1 MATKELQ
8 AELAD
13 AKSID
18 GKNIDAKSDAKNDSK
33 TDAKTKTAK
42 TPNGDYTADSIK
54 VLGGMEAVRKRPAM
68 YIGST
73 GELGL
78 HHLVYEVVDN
88 SVDEAL
94 AGHADKIE
102 VTIHLDNSITVIDNG
117 RGIPVD
123 NMDIDGEK
131 IPAAQVVMTTLHAG
145 GKFDTNSY
153 KVSGG
158 LHGVGVSCVNALSEE
173 LDLEIWRDGFT
184 WEQTYSKG
192 EPTSKLKKTGAAKV
206 KTGTKVHFVPD
217 KTIFTTTIEYNFDTL
232 SQRLRELAFLNKGLI
247 ITLTD
252 ERQTDSK
259 TGEAKRTEFKYTGG
273 IAEFIKH
280 LNRGKTVL
288 HDKPIYMEADKDE
301 VHIEIGLQYNDAYSE
316 SVFSFANN
324 INTVD
329 GGTHLS
335 GFRTSL
341 TRTINYAGQQMGL
354 FKDVKENLTGD
365 DVREGLVAVIS
376 VKLPQPQFE
385 GQTKGKLNSDIAGIV
400 QAVVNER
407 LGAFFEQN
415 TAVAK
420 KIINK
425 AIDAARAREAARK
438 ARDLTRRKGALDG
451 GGLPGKLADCSERD
465 PNRCELFLV
474 EGESAGGTAKQG
486 RDRRFQAILP
496 LKGKILNV
504 EKARYDKMLAH
515 EEIRA
520 MITALGTGISKEDFD
535 PTKVRYGKII
545 LMTDADVDGSHI
557 RTLLLTFFFRH
568 MQELIKRNNVYIA
581 QPPLFGIKKG
591 KSHQYIKNEHE
602 FVKVMVK
609 RASEGL
615 IIRYGEGA
623 AKLEG
628 AALTKFITVLNEY
641 LGFLDKLNKRLR
653 AEEITSL
660 LPKLDLAKRT
670 DFEGDKKTPPKKVE
684 KLEKELKRLQKAL
697 NLKSVETRFDEEH
710 NLWAVHFVNSQGAE
724 HVINWELASSPE
736 CRQLIVKF
744 KQIEQYLEPPFI
756 VESLPRAAKAAA
768 SAADKDDKNEDT
780 NADEGESNN
789 EDENLSAAEKEEE
802 AEKAQK
808 KSGKPVALKGRAKEP
823 EIVEKNTARDLFD
836 YVLNEG
842 RKEYTVQRYKGLG
855 EMTAEQLW
863 ETTMDPER
871 RTLLQVRLEDIAE
884 CETIFTTLMGE
895 DVEARRK
902 FIEDNALDVK
912 NLDI

>member
-1 MATKELQ
+1 MATKEVNTT
-8 AELAD
+8 AIVD
-13 AKSID
+13 T
-18 GKNIDAKSDAKNDSK
+18 KNRAGGPN
-33 TDAKTKTAK
+33 
-42 TPNGDYTADSIK
+42 PVNGNGDYTADSIK

-73 GELGL
+73 GEIGL

-94 AGHADKIE
+94 AGYADKIE
-102 VTIHLDNSITVIDNG
+102 VTIHIDNSITVVDNG

-123 NMDIDGEK
+123 SMDIDGEK

-145 GKFDTNSY
+145 GKFDASSY

-184 WEQTYSKG
+184 WEQSYSKG
-192 EPTSKLKKTGAAKV
+192 EPTSKLKKAGEV
-206 KTGTKVHFVPD
+206 KTKRGTKVHFLPD
-217 KTIFTTTIEYNFDTL
+217 KSILTVTEYNFDTL
-232 SQRLRELAFLNKGLI
+232 AQRLRELAFLNKGLL

-252 ERQTDSK
+252 ERTTDPK
-259 TGEAKRTEFKYTGG
+259 TGDPKTAQFKYNGG

-280 LNRGKTVL
+280 LNRGKQVL
-288 HDKPIYMEADKDE
+288 HDKPIYMEAERDG
-301 VHIEIGLQYNDAYSE
+301 VAMEIGLQYNDAYSE
-316 SVFSFANN
+316 TVFSFANN

-335 GFRTSL
+335 GFRTAL

-385 GQTKGKLNSDIAGIV
+385 GQTKGKLNSDIAGVV
-400 QAVVNER
+400 QAFVNER
-407 LGAFFEQN
+407 LGAYLEQN
-415 TAVAK
+415 PTVGR

-451 GGLPGKLADCSERD
+451 GGLPGKLADCSEKQ
-465 PNRCELFLV
+465 PERCELFLV

-535 PTKVRYGKII
+535 ASKLRYGKII

-568 MQELIKRNNVYIA
+568 MQELIKRAHVYIA
-581 QPPLFGIKKG
+581 QPPLYSIKKG
-591 KSHQYIKNEHE
+591 KSQQYIKDDREY
-602 FVKVMVK
+602 VKVLVK
-609 RASEGL
+609 RASDGL
-615 IIRYGEGA
+615 VVRYGEGA

-628 AALTKFITVLNEY
+628 ANLSRFMNVLDEY
-641 LGFLDKLNKRLR
+641 LKLFDKVDKRLR
-653 AEEITSL
+653 DERVTEI
-660 LPKLDLAKRT
+660 LPKLDLAKRV
-670 DFEGDKKTPPKKVE
+670 DFEGDKKAAPKKIE
-684 KLEKELKRLQKAL
+684 KLEKELKKLQKERGF
-697 NLKSVETRFDEEH
+697 KEVESRFDEEH
-710 NLWAVHFVNSQGAE
+710 NLWEVRYVNSQGAE
-724 HVINWELASSPE
+724 HLINWELASTAE
-736 CRQLIVKF
+736 YRQLLSKF
-744 KQIEQYLEPPFI
+744 KQIEPYMEPPFVI
-756 VESLPRAAKAAA
+756 ETIAKASSANSAEDVTEGEPENGDKTQKKAALEVPVKAAA
-768 SAADKDDKNEDT
+768 
-780 NADEGESNN
+780 
-789 EDENLSAAEKEEE
+789 
-802 AEKAQK
+802 K
-808 KSGKPVALKGRAKEP
+808 KKPEP
-823 EIVEKNTARDLFD
+823 QLVEKSTARDLFD
-836 YVLNEG
+836 YVLAEG
-842 RKEYTVQRYKGLG
+842 RKDYIVQRYKGLG
-855 EMTAEQLW
+855 EMTAPQLW

-871 RTLLQVRLEDIAE
+871 RTLLSVKLEDIAE

>member
-1 MATKELQ
+1 MATKE
-8 AELAD
+8 
-13 AKSID
+13 ID
-18 GKNIDAKSDAKNDSK
+18 
-33 TDAKTKTAK
+33 TTAIVD
-42 TPNGDYTADSIK
+42 TRNRAGGPNPLNGNGDYTADSIK

-73 GELGL
+73 GEIGL

-94 AGHADKIE
+94 AGYADKIE
-102 VTIHLDNSITVIDNG
+102 ATIHLDNSITVVDNG

-123 NMDIDGEK
+123 SMDIDGEK
-131 IPAAQVVMTTLHAG
+131 VPAAQVVMTTLHAG
-145 GKFDTNSY
+145 GKFDASSY

-192 EPTSKLKKTGAAKV
+192 EPTSKLKKAGATK
-206 KTGTKVHFVPD
+206 KRGTKVHFLPD
-217 KTIFTTTIEYNFDTL
+217 KSILTVTEYNFDTL
-232 SQRLRELAFLNKGLI
+232 AQRLRELAFLNKGLL

-252 ERQTDSK
+252 ERTTDPK
-259 TGEAKRTEFKYTGG
+259 TGEPKTAEFKYNGG

-280 LNRGKTVL
+280 LNRGKQVL
-288 HDKPIYMEADKDE
+288 HDKPIYMEATRDGVE
-301 VHIEIGLQYNDAYSE
+301 MEIGLQYNDAYSE
-316 SVFSFANN
+316 TVFSFANN

-385 GQTKGKLNSDIAGIV
+385 GQTKGKLNSDIAGVV
-400 QAVVNER
+400 QAFVNER
-407 LGAFFEQN
+407 LGAYLEQN
-415 TAVAK
+415 PTVGR

-451 GGLPGKLADCSERD
+451 GGLPGKLADCSEKQ
-465 PNRCELFLV
+465 PERCELFLV

-535 PTKVRYGKII
+535 ASKLRYGKII

-568 MQELIKRNNVYIA
+568 MQELIKRGNVFIA
-581 QPPLFGIKKG
+581 QPPLYSIKKG
-591 KSHQYIKNEHE
+591 KSQQYIKDDREY
-602 FVKVMVK
+602 VKVLVK
-609 RASEGL
+609 RASDGL
-615 IIRYGEGA
+615 VVRYGEGA

-628 AALTKFITVLNEY
+628 ANLSRFMNVLDEY
-641 LGFLDKLNKRLR
+641 LKLFDKVDKRLR
-653 AEEITSL
+653 DERVTEI
-660 LPKLDLAKRT
+660 LPKLDLSKRV
-670 DFEGDKKTPPKKVE
+670 DFEGDKKTAPKKIE
-684 KLEKELKRLQKAL
+684 KLEKELKTLQKERSF
-697 NLKSVETRFDEEH
+697 KEVESRFDEEH
-710 NLWAVHFVNSQGAE
+710 NLWEVRYVNSQGAE
-724 HVINWELASSPE
+724 HLINWELASTAE
-736 CRQLIVKF
+736 YRQLLSKF
-744 KQIEQYLEPPFI
+744 KQIEPYMEPPFV
-756 VESLPRAAKAAA
+756 VETVGKGTSANSNTEELNDAELEDGDKTPKKATPEVPVKAVAKKKAA
-768 SAADKDDKNEDT
+768 EPQ
-780 NADEGESNN
+780 
-789 EDENLSAAEKEEE
+789 LV
-802 AEKAQK
+802 EKA
-808 KSGKPVALKGRAKEP
+808 
-823 EIVEKNTARDLFD
+823 TARDLFD
-836 YVLNEG
+836 YVLAEG
-842 RKEYTVQRYKGLG
+842 RKDYIVQRYKGLG
-855 EMTAEQLW
+855 EMTAPQLW

-871 RTLLQVRLEDIAE
+871 RTLLSVKLEDIAE

>member
-8 AELAD
+8 TELVD
-13 AKSID
+13 S
-18 GKNIDAKSDAKNDSK
+18 KNDSK
-33 TDAKTKTAK
+33 NLDGRNADGKNKNDK
-42 TPNGDYTADSIK
+42 PNGDYTADSIK

-94 AGHADKIE
+94 AGHADKID

-145 GKFDTNSY
+145 GKFDSNSY

-184 WEQTYSKG
+184 WEQTYSEG
-192 EPTSKLKKTGAAKV
+192 VPTSKLKKAGATK
-206 KTGTKVHFVPD
+206 KRGTKVHFVPD

-232 SQRLRELAFLNKGLI
+232 SQRLRELAFLNKGLV

-252 ERQTDSK
+252 ERHTDSK
-259 TGEAKRTEFKYTGG
+259 TNEAKHTEFKYNGG

-301 VHIEIGLQYNDAYSE
+301 VHIEIGMQYNDAYSE
-316 SVFSFANN
+316 TVFSFANN

-341 TRTINYAGQQMGL
+341 TRTINSAGQQMGL
-354 FKDVKENLTGD
+354 FKDVKENLSGD

-385 GQTKGKLNSDIAGIV
+385 GQTKGKLNSDIAGTV
-400 QAVVNER
+400 QAVVNEK

-568 MQELIKRNNVYIA
+568 MQELIKRNNIYIA

-591 KSHQYIKNEHE
+591 KSHQYIKNEHD

-615 IIRYGEGA
+615 IIRYGQGA

-628 AALTKFITVLNEY
+628 PALAKFITVLNEY
-641 LGFLDKLNKRLR
+641 LGFLDRLNKRIR
-653 AEEITSL
+653 EEQITAL
-660 LPKLDLAKRT
+660 LPKLDLAKRV
-670 DFEGDKKTPPKKVE
+670 DFEGDKNTPPKKIE
-684 KLEKELKRLQKAL
+684 KLERELKRLMKDL
-697 NLKSVETRFDEEH
+697 KLKSVESRFDEEH

-736 CRQLIVKF
+736 CRQLLTKF

-756 VESLPRAAKAAA
+756 VESLPKAARA
-768 SAADKDDKNEDT
+768 KTTAQDEDKDAKGNTE
-780 NADEGESNN
+780 DEGDNN
-789 EDENLSAAEKEEE
+789 EDENLSAAEKEE

-808 KSGKPVALKGRAKEP
+808 TSGKPPARRGKEP
-823 EIVEKNTARDLFD
+823 EIVEKNNARDLFD
-836 YVLNEG
+836 YVLGEG
-842 RKEYTVQRYKGLG
+842 RKEYIVQRYKGLG

>member
-1 MATKELQ
+1 M
-8 AELAD
+8 
-13 AKSID
+13 
-18 GKNIDAKSDAKNDSK
+18 
-33 TDAKTKTAK
+33 
-42 TPNGDYTADSIK
+42 TPINGGNGGNGDYTADSIK

-73 GELGL
+73 GEMGL

-94 AGHADKIE
+94 AGFADKIE
-102 VTIHLDNSITVIDNG
+102 VTIHLDNSVTVVDNG

-123 NMDIDGEK
+123 DMDIDGEK
-131 IPAAQVVMTTLHAG
+131 VSAAQVVMTKLHAG
-145 GKFDTNSY
+145 GKFDSSSY

-158 LHGVGVSCVNALSEE
+158 LHGVGVSCVNALSEVLE
-173 LDLEIWRDGFT
+173 LEIWRDGST
-184 WEQTYSKG
+184 WQQTYSAG
-192 EPTSKLKKTGAAKV
+192 EPTSKLKKTGATKRR
-206 KTGTKVHFVPD
+206 GTKVHFQPD
-217 KTIFTTTIEYNFDTL
+217 KSIFTTTDYSYDTL
-232 SQRLRELAFLNKGLI
+232 AQRLRELAFLNKGLL

-252 ERQTDSK
+252 ERTTDAK
-259 TGEAKRTEFKYTGG
+259 TGEPKHTDFKYNGG

-280 LNRGKTVL
+280 LNRGKQVL
-288 HDKPIYMEADKDE
+288 HDKPIYMEAE
-301 VHIEIGLQYNDAYSE
+301 RNGVVMEIGLQYNDAYSE
-316 SVFSFANN
+316 TLFSFANN

-335 GFRTSL
+335 GFRTAL

-385 GQTKGKLNSDIAGIV
+385 GQTKGKLNSDIAGV
-400 QAVVNER
+400 VTAFVNER

-415 TAVAK
+415 STVAR

-438 ARDLTRRKGALDG
+438 ARDLTRRKGALDS

-520 MITALGTGISKEDFD
+520 MITALGTGIAKDDFD

-568 MQELIKRNNVYIA
+568 MQELIKRGNVYIA
-581 QPPLFGIKKG
+581 QPPLYSIKKG
-591 KSHQYIKNEHE
+591 KSQQYIKNDDE
-602 FVKVMVK
+602 FDKVMLK

-615 IIRYGEGA
+615 VVRYGEGA

-628 AALTKFITVLNEY
+628 ANLSRFMTVLKEY
-641 LGFLDKLNKRLR
+641 LGFFDKVDKRLR
-653 AEEITSL
+653 DESVTEL
-660 LPKLDLAKRT
+660 LPKLDLSKHA
-670 DFEGDKKTPPKKVE
+670 DFEGDKKTPPKKIE
-684 KLEKELKRLQKAL
+684 RLERELKKLQKER
-697 NLKSVETRFDEEH
+697 NFKSVEARFDEEH
-710 NLWAVHFVNSQGAE
+710 NLWEVSFINSQGAE
-724 HVINWELASSPE
+724 HVISWDLASSAE
-736 CRQLIVKF
+736 CRQLIAKF
-744 KQIEQYLEPPFI
+744 KQIEEYLKPPFF
-756 VESLPRAAKAAA
+756 VEGAAKAPAA
-768 SAADKDDKNEDT
+768 SGNGDEAADGQ
-780 NADEGESNN
+780 AS
-789 EDENLSAAEKEEE
+789 EKEDKS
-802 AEKAQK
+802 EKK
-808 KSGKPVALKGRAKEP
+808 TAKAAPKRKVEM
-823 EIVEKNTARDLFD
+823 ETVEKNNARDLFE
-836 YVLNEG
+836 YVKKEG
-842 RKEYTVQRYKGLG
+842 SRGYDVQRYKGLG
-855 EMTAEQLW
+855 EMTAPQLW

-871 RTLLQVRLEDIAE
+871 RTLLSVKLEDIAE

>member
-1 MATKELQ
+1 M
-8 AELAD
+8 
-13 AKSID
+13 
-18 GKNIDAKSDAKNDSK
+18 DAKNDAK
-33 TDAKTKTAK
+33 NTDPKKNGKPA
-42 TPNGDYTADSIK
+42 NGDYTADSIK

-73 GELGL
+73 GEMGL

-145 GKFDTNSY
+145 GKFDSNSY

-192 EPTSKLKKTGAAKV
+192 EPTSKLKKAGASK
-206 KTGTKVHFVPD
+206 KRGTRVHFIPD
-217 KTIFTTTIEYNFDTL
+217 KTIFTATEYNFDTL
-232 SQRLRELAFLNKGLI
+232 SQRLRELAFLNKGLV

-259 TGEAKRTEFKYTGG
+259 TGEAKRAEFKYTGG
-273 IAEFIKH
+273 IVEFIKH
-280 LNRGKTVL
+280 LNRGKSVL
-288 HDKPIYMEADKDE
+288 HDKPIYMEADKDN

-341 TRTINYAGQQMGL
+341 TRTINSAGQQMGL

-407 LGAFFEQN
+407 LGGFFEQN

-515 EEIRA
+515 EEIRCL
-520 MITALGTGISKEDFD
+520 ITALGTGISKEDFD

-568 MQELIKRNNVYIA
+568 MQELIKRSNIYIA

-591 KSHQYIKNEHE
+591 KSHQYIKNEHD

-615 IIRYGEGA
+615 TVRYGEGA
-623 AKLEG
+623 AKIEG
-628 AALTKFITVLNEY
+628 PALTKFITVLNEY
-641 LGFLDKLNKRLR
+641 LEFLGKLNKRIR
-653 AEEITSL
+653 EEQIAAL
-660 LPKLDLAKRT
+660 LPKLDLAKRV
-670 DFEGDKKTPPKKVE
+670 DFEGDNNTPPKKIE
-684 KLEKELKRLQKAL
+684 KLEKELKKLQKDL
-697 NLKSVETRFDEEH
+697 KLKSVETRFDEEH
-710 NLWAVHFVNSQGAE
+710 NLWAVVFVNAQGAE
-724 HVINWELASSPE
+724 HLINWELAATPE
-736 CRQLIVKF
+736 CRQLIAKF
-744 KQIEQYLEPPFI
+744 KQIEQYLEPPFV
-756 VESLPRAAKAAA
+756 VESIVRPAKAAA
-768 SAADKDDKNEDT
+768 KAGEKSEEEN
-780 NADEGESNN
+780 EGE
-789 EDENLSAAEKEEE
+789 EENLSAAESEE

-808 KSGKPVALKGRAKEP
+808 KSGTPAPKGRASSKAP
-823 EIVEKNTARDLFD
+823 EIVEKHTARDLFD

>member
-1 MATKELQ
+1 MASKASSLNDI
-8 AELAD
+8 AA
-13 AKSID
+13 A
-18 GKNIDAKSDAKNDSK
+18 DSK
-33 TDAKTKTAK
+33 LKNGKPAANGK
-42 TPNGDYTADSIK
+42 PNGTNGTTQDYTAESIK

-94 AGHADKIE
+94 AGYAEKID
-102 VTIHLDNSITVIDNG
+102 VTIHDDNSITVVDDG
-117 RGIPVD
+117 RGIPVEA
-123 NMDIDGEK
+123 MEVDGEK
-131 IPAAQVVMTTLHAG
+131 VPAAQVVMTKLHAG
-145 GKFDTNSY
+145 GKFDSSTY

-173 LDLEIWRDGFT
+173 LTLEIKRDGFT

-192 EPTSKLKKTGAAKV
+192 DPTSKLKKMGPAK
-206 KTGTKVHFVPD
+206 KTGTKVHFKPD
-217 KTIFTTTIEYNFDTL
+217 TTIFSVTEYNFDTL
-232 SQRLRELAFLNKGLI
+232 AQRLRELAFLNKGLL

-252 ERQTDSK
+252 ERTSDPK
-259 TGEAKRTEFKYTGG
+259 TGEAKKAEFKYNGG

-280 LNRGKTVL
+280 LNKGKSVL
-288 HDKPIYMEADKDE
+288 HDRPIYMEDDRDG
-301 VHIEIGLQYNDAYSE
+301 VHMEIGLQYNDGYSE

-329 GGTHLS
+329 GGSHLS

-341 TRTINYAGQQMGL
+341 TRTINYAGQQLGL

-385 GQTKGKLNSDIAGIV
+385 GQTKGKLNSDIAGTV
-400 QAVVNER
+400 QAFINER

-415 TAVAK
+415 QPVAK
-420 KIINK
+420 RVINK

-504 EKARYDKMLAH
+504 EKARYDKMLGH

-535 PTKVRYGKII
+535 PTKLRYSKVI

-581 QPPLFGIKKG
+581 QPPLYGVKKG
-591 KSHQYIKNEHE
+591 KSLQYIKDDRE

-609 RASEGL
+609 RAAEGL
-615 IIRYGEGA
+615 VVRYGEGA
-623 AKLEG
+623 ARLEG
-628 AALTKFITVLNEY
+628 APLTKFMTVLNEY
-641 LGFLDKLNKRLR
+641 LVFFDKADKRLR
-653 AEEITSL
+653 DDKVTEL
-660 LPKLDLAKRT
+660 LPKLDLSKRA
-670 DFEGDKKTPPKKVE
+670 DFEGDKKTAPKKLE
-684 KLEKELKRLQKAL
+684 KLEKELKKIQKDRGF
-697 NLKSVETRFDEEH
+697 KSVELRHDDEH
-710 NLWAVHFVNSQGAE
+710 NLWEVTFVNSQGAE
-724 HVINWELASSPE
+724 HVVNWELSSSPE
-736 CRQLIVKF
+736 YRQMMAKY
-744 KQIEQYLEPPFI
+744 KQIEANMEPPFVI
-756 VESLPRAAKAAA
+756 ETLAKGAA
-768 SAADKDDKNEDT
+768 NGG
-780 NADEGESNN
+780 GE
-789 EDENLSAAEKEEE
+789 ELSDAEREEQ
-802 AEKAQK
+802 EKAQK
-808 KSGKPVALKGRAKEP
+808 KAPKAAKKKAAEP
-823 EIVEKNTARDLFD
+823 ETVEKTSPRELFE

-842 RKEYTVQRYKGLG
+842 RKDFTIQRYKGLG

-863 ETTMDPER
+863 QTTMDPER
-871 RTLLQVRLEDIAE
+871 RTLLSVRLEDIAE

-902 FIEDNALDVK
+902 FIEENALDVK